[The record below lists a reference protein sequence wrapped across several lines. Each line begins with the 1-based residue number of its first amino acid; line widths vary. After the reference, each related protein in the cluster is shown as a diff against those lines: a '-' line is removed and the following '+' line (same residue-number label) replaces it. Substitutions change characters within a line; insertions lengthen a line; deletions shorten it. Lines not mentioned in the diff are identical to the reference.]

1 MTRLVFDGTGE
12 REYEA
17 GVSQGVLFPGSP
29 SNTVKGVVWN
39 GLTNFTK
46 SPEGGEANDQWADNI
61 KYASI
66 RGAENINGTIEAFM
80 YPKEFHASMGEKE
93 LVANSGVYVSQQT
106 KAPFS
111 FACLTKVGND
121 TEGLDY
127 GSKLHI
133 VYNAT
138 VNPSE
143 MAYETI
149 NDSPEPITMSWEFNT
164 VPVTVSKPQGIQ
176 PTAYIVIE
184 KTTETAGV
192 FQAIYDKI
200 YGTDEPDAESTLP
213 MPDDIYTIIQ
223 TAQAGQ

>member
-29 SNTVKGVVWN
+29 SNTVQGVVWN

-80 YPKEFHASMGEKE
+80 YPKEFHECMGEKE
-93 LVANSGVYVSQQT
+93 LVANSGVYVAQQT
-106 KAPFS
+106 KKPFS

-133 VYNAT
+133 IYNAT

-164 VPVTVSKPQGIQ
+164 VPVNVTRVSGLQ
-176 PTAYIVIE
+176 PTAYIEIE
-184 KTTETAGV
+184 KTTETAKV

-200 YGTDEPDAESTLP
+200 YGSDEPDGNSTLP

-223 TAQAGQ
+223 TAQGE

>member
-1 MTRLVFDGTGE
+1 MTKLVFDGTGE

-29 SNTVKGVVWN
+29 SSTVEGIVWN

-46 SPEGGEANDQWADNI
+46 SPDGGEANDQWADNI

-93 LVANSGVYVSQQT
+93 LVTGSGVYVSQQT

-111 FACLTKVGND
+111 FACLTKIGND

-138 VNPSE
+138 INPSE
-143 MAYETI
+143 MAYETV

-164 VPVTVSKPQGIQ
+164 VPVSVSKVQGIQ

-184 KTTETAGV
+184 KTTETAKV
-192 FQAIYDKI
+192 FKAVYDKI
-200 YGTDEPDAESTLP
+200 YGTDEPNSSSTLP
-213 MPDDIYTIIQ
+213 MPDDIYDLIQ
-223 TAQAGQ
+223 TAQAGS